1 MSEVGASIKLEP
13 TNGGKNGLLQTERN
27 RNPGGG
33 SGQSTRTETGKCPRG
48 TSTPT
53 YHSEV
58 NQATTEGTCQ
68 TSHRQILIRLG
79 RPSGHHFLRLGT
91 RSAHRVRNVGELM
104 ILLTIGLVIAVT
116 PTMLGQVWNGQS
128 LLGAII
134 VAVAG
139 YRLIGRERT
148 NV

>member
-1 MSEVGASIKLEP
+1 
-13 TNGGKNGLLQTERN
+13 
-27 RNPGGG
+27 
-33 SGQSTRTETGKCPRG
+33 
-48 TSTPT
+48 
-53 YHSEV
+53 
-58 NQATTEGTCQ
+58 
-68 TSHRQILIRLG
+68 
-79 RPSGHHFLRLGT
+79 
-91 RSAHRVRNVGELM
+91 M